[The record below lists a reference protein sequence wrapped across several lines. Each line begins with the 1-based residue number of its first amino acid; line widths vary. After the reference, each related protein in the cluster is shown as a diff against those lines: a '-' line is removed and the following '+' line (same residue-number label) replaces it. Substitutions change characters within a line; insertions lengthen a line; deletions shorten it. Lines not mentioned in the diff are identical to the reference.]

1 MTDKTKKRI
10 LQVAEMNF
18 FQHGFY
24 RVSMDRLVRDLHT
37 SKSTIYKYFNSK
49 EELVRAVLI
58 NINNEINSNL
68 ETIISDTELSFT
80 EKLGKVTQFTGN
92 ILSRVG
98 QEFLNDLKM
107 YTPDLWDEY
116 QELRQDRLTNLYG
129 KLIENGVSDGILR
142 SDIQPEFMLLVY
154 TKLTEI
160 AVQPEQLSELSI
172 SNTEAYTMLSRIFL
186 EGTLTKAGRSD

>member
-1 MTDKTKKRI
+1 MTNKIKKRI
-10 LQVAEMNF
+10 LQVAEKNF

-24 RVSMDRLVRDLHT
+24 RISMDRLVRDLHT

-49 EELVRAVLI
+49 EELVRAVLL

-68 ETIISDTELSFT
+68 ETIINDTELSFT
-80 EKLGKVTQFTGN
+80 EKLNKVTQFTGN

-116 QELRQDRLTNLYG
+116 QELRQDRLKNLYG
-129 KLIENGVSDGILR
+129 KLIENGVDDGIVR

-160 AVQPEQLSELSI
+160 AVQPEQLTEFSI